1 MNDFLKDYDDL
12 IRSPSDMQS
21 FAESPY
27 LVPFDGYFN
36 IAQTRTS
43 PTEDDGPLTKKLV
56 SKS

>member
-27 LVPFDGYFN
+27 LVTFDGSFN
-36 IAQTRTS
+36 I
-43 PTEDDGPLTKKLV
+43 TKRLLRLMKMMVL
-56 SKS
+56 